1 LLSGVF
7 QISLEGINM
16 AQTLEIVEE
25 KPQVFSTTKVRVEEI
40 GRPSEPPPP
49 VSRPKRVPRW
59 ALFLAPVVVVPVLL
73 SWWLYAQRFES
84 TDDAQIDGHLNA
96 ISARI
101 TGTVLYINPKV
112 EDNQYIE
119 AGTLLVELDPNDYA
133 AELDHARADL
143 VTREAAARSA
153 GINVPITDT
162 SAFSRLH
169 LAEAAREEAAASI
182 AAEEANIV
190 AAQHRVQQDEAV
202 YSRAERDRVRYQ
214 ALVEKHEISRSEY
227 DARETESV
235 AAAQT
240 LESDRATVEAIQQKV
255 AQARSLV
262 SERQAQLQEAR
273 TAPQQVVDAQAKSQ
287 SSVGEVE
294 RARADVRTAEL
305 NLGYTK
311 IYAPVSGVI
320 GRKTVELGQR
330 IQPGQSLLAIVPL
343 DDIWVTADFKETQL
357 KYMRPGQS
365 VSIHVDTF
373 GRDYRGTVEN
383 LPGAAGTLFSL
394 LPPENAS
401 GNFVKVVQ
409 RLPVRIRFNPNQDPR
424 HALRPGMSVEPRVRV
439 R

>member
-1 LLSGVF
+1 VT
-7 QISLEGINM
+7 QTID
-16 AQTLEIVEE
+16 TLEEN
-25 KPQVFSTTKVRVEEI
+25 PQILSTSTEQHTRPQEPRPKV
-40 GRPSEPPPP
+40 
-49 VSRPKRVPRW
+49 VSRPRRLPRW
-59 ALFLAPVVVVPVLL
+59 ALFVLPAIAVVVLL
-73 SWWLYAQRFES
+73 SWWLYAGHFES

-101 TGTVLYINPKV
+101 GGTVLFINPKV
-112 EDNQYIE
+112 ENNQYVE
-119 AGTLLVELDPNDYA
+119 AGTLLVELDPNDYQA
-133 AELDHARADL
+133 ALDHAKADFA
-143 VTREAAARSA
+143 TKEGEERSA
-153 GINVPITDT
+153 GVNVPITDT
-162 SAFSRLH
+162 SAFSRLR
-169 LAEAAREEAAASI
+169 LAEAAQETAAASVETEQ
-182 AAEEANIV
+182 ADLL
-190 AAQHRVQQDEAV
+190 AAQHRVQQDEAL

-214 ALVEKHEISRSEY
+214 ALVEKREISRSEY

-235 AAAQT
+235 ASAQA
-240 LESDRATVEAIQQKV
+240 LESDRAAVTSIQQKI

-262 SERQAQLQEAR
+262 AERRAQVEEAR
-273 TAPQQVVDAQAKSQ
+273 TAPEQVVDAQSKSQ
-287 SSVGEVE
+287 SSRGEVQ
-294 RARADVRTAEL
+294 RAMADVRIAQL
-305 NLGYTK
+305 ILGYTK

-330 IQPGQSLLAIVPL
+330 IQPGQSLLAIVPV

-373 GRDYRGTVEN
+373 GRDYLGTVEN

-409 RLPVRIRFNPNQDPR
+409 RLPVRIRFNRDQDPQ
-424 HALRPGMSVEPRVRV
+424 HFLRPGMSVEPTVRV